1 MSSTNFPVAD
11 AVPEELK
18 PAPLALPEVLTDTRM
33 SWGPGPVSGD
43 SVTDAAALALAA
55 PRPGELTEAGELTE
69 MFGAAAFPDADMGL
83 LPLPLG
89 NASAAVALTVSVEM
103 MTPAGAAAARP
114 RSRARARDSLR
125 AGTGNLLL
133 E

>member
-18 PAPLALPEVLTDTRM
+18 PPPVALPEVLTDTRM
-33 SWGPGPVSGD
+33 SWAPGPVSGD
-43 SVTDAAALALAA
+43 SVTDAAALALPEPPPSIMA
-55 PRPGELTEAGELTE
+55 AGEETE
-69 MFGAAAFPDADMGL
+69 MFGAATFPDADMGL
-83 LPLPLG
+83 LPLAPG
-89 NASAAVALTVSVEM
+89 PATAASALTVSVEM
-103 MTPAGAAAARP
+103 MTLAGAAAARP

-133 E
+133 G